1 MINPETHDNAFSLN
15 KRFGVSVLITKHSHT
30 QLNLPRFIK
39 TAHTR
44 LKKSNGMIEFIT
56 GGRFVYLPDDC
67 TLDWNYVNMDV
78 ESYAS
83 GVSKKKEVRRMIYT
97 VRIGK
102 VSVNTAKK
110 LTKQ

>member
-1 MINPETHDNAFSLN
+1 MINPETHDHAFSLS
-15 KRFGVSVLITKHSHT
+15 KRFGVSVSTTKHSHT
-30 QLNLPRFIK
+30 QLKMPRFIK

-83 GVSKKKEVRRMIYT
+83 E
-97 VRIGK
+97 
-102 VSVNTAKK
+102 
-110 LTKQ
+110 